1 MTDKKYIAVNKNGL
15 QYHITVALLLFR
27 DDKML
32 IIEKSDPAYGNKY
45 SVIAGHLEHG
55 EDPKN
60 AIKREAFEEI
70 FLDVNEKDFILLN
83 KFEGLQ
89 DTCRYG
95 VHIHDWHI
103 FTIDKEIDIETLI
116 FDKSEISSLKWIEMA
131 DLEASKHIF
140 TKGSNAMLRAMKY
153 IV

>member
-1 MTDKKYIAVNKNGL
+1 MTDNKFIAVNKDGL
-15 QYHITVALLLFR
+15 EYHITVALMLFR
-27 DDKML
+27 NDEIL
-32 IIEKSDPAYGNKY
+32 IIEKADPAYGNKY
-45 SVIAGHLEHG
+45 SVIAGHLEQG
-55 EDPKN
+55 EDPIH

-70 FLDVNEKDFILLN
+70 FLNVDYKDFILLN

-95 VHIHDWHI
+95 VHVHDWHI
-103 FTIDKEIDIETLI
+103 FTVDREIDIETLQ
-116 FDKSEISSLKWIEMA
+116 FDKSEISSLKWMKIAE
-131 DLEASKHIF
+131 LEASKHIF